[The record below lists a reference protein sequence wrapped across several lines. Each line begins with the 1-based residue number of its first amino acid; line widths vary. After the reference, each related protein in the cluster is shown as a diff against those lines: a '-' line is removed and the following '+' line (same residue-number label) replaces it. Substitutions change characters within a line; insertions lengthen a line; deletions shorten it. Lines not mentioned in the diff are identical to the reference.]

1 MRVRRRGQ
9 PFNLRAA
16 LALGGLMQPGMLLDS
31 LDTAEAVV
39 QIAHELDLPQA
50 KMQVARYIW
59 TLQPRFWRG
68 STLWQ
73 W

>member
-1 MRVRRRGQ
+1 MRRRGQ

-50 KMQVARYIW
+50 KMEVTRYI
-59 TLQPRFWRG
+59 LGLRPRLFRG